1 MDDNGKQTALALQ
14 PDLIQIVLDLAVN
27 AQIVNQK
34 VSVLR
39 QPLLMQADM
48 AVRIDVDDGKY
59 MIALGDKLSSERA
72 GAVRQIQQDPL
83 VVPLFFQGLQRQ
95 RELRKQAL
103 IRGFILAFRGL
114 SCPNGS
120 RSSWEV

>member
-14 PDLIQIVLDLAVN
+14 PDLIQIVLDLAAN

-34 VSVLR
+34 MSVLR

-59 MIALGDKLSSERA
+59 MIALGD
-72 GAVRQIQQDPL
+72 
-83 VVPLFFQGLQRQ
+83 
-95 RELRKQAL
+95 
-103 IRGFILAFRGL
+103 
-114 SCPNGS
+114 
-120 RSSWEV
+120 

>member
-14 PDLIQIVLDLAVN
+14 PDLIQIVLDLAAN
-27 AQIVNQK
+27 ALIVNQK

-59 MIALGDKLSSERA
+59 MIALGDKLSGQRA
-72 GAVRQIQQDPL
+72 GAVRQIQQDPAGSTCS
-83 VVPLFFQGLQRQ
+83 VPFLS
-95 RELRKQAL
+95 
-103 IRGFILAFRGL
+103 GFAA
-114 SCPNGS
+114 PA
-120 RSSWEV
+120 